1 MGSRSTGTRG
11 MTSLTCEPS
20 LHQAQRAYVHLMG
33 AALGPHERVFVKGL
47 ASARSARCFSVRR
60 RPSFE
65 NFVSPSRVF
74 LAVSFGTFFS
84 AYRSLGV
91 ACWIH
96 TRQRGTCCLLIEFG
110 YARS

>member
-74 LAVSFGTFFS
+74 LAVSFGTFFVLPTAHWASHAGSTRAS
-84 AYRSLGV
+84 AERA
-91 ACWIH
+91 AC
-96 TRQRGTCCLLIEFG
+96 
-110 YARS
+110 